1 MGLQQ
6 GYDALT
12 GQYGAGRDALTTG
25 ANTATGYW
33 QPLMQKYGAGT
44 NAYGDATG
52 ANGPEGYARAV
63 SSFRADPGY
72 QFSMDQGQQALNRA
86 HAAAG
91 NLASGNADADT
102 LKFSQGLADQSF
114 GNYVSRLQP
123 YFAPELAATSGASN
137 VATGLGT
144 GLNQSYQGQGNAA
157 NANYTGQ
164 GASNAAATMN
174 NYNVGKNI
182 LGAITGVGG
191 LALGGLGGMGGLT
204 SGLGGLFSS
213 FGGNADGGTAS
224 NPTPGLSPS
233 DYGIGSNAG
242 NLFDR
247 FGY

>member
-1 MGLQQ
+1 MGLFDLFSNDSAEKARDLANSGARA
-6 GYDALT
+6 GYDQLSQ
-12 GQYGAGRDALTTG
+12 QYGAGRDALTTG

-72 QFSMDQGQQALNRA
+72 QFSLDQGQQALNRA

-91 NLASGNADADT
+91 NLNSGNADADT

-123 YFAPELAATSGASN
+123 YFNPEIAAAGGASN

-144 GLNQSYQGQGNAA
+144 GLNQSFQGQGNAA
-157 NANYTGQ
+157 NQTQTTIGNNDA
-164 GASNAAATMN
+164 GAELN
-174 NYNVGKNI
+174 NYKVGSN
-182 LGAITGVGG
+182 LWNAIGGGLNFLSGGVGG
-191 LALGGLGGMGGLT
+191 QGGIGGLAKNASSLFGM
-204 SGLGGLFSS
+204 FK
-213 FGGNADGGTAS
+213 
-224 NPTPGLSPS
+224 
-233 DYGIGSNAG
+233 
-242 NLFDR
+242 
-247 FGY
+247 